1 MTVHKSDRHTMT
13 RDESVSSVWLNGLP
27 TLLSWLLLVSHWET
41 LKFGNDASAKAVIG
55 FSILMLGPPKFLFSG
70 FMLFLAT
77 CLLLGTIG
85 LVVLNG

>member
-1 MTVHKSDRHTMT
+1 
-13 RDESVSSVWLNGLP
+13 
-27 TLLSWLLLVSHWET
+27 
-41 LKFGNDASAKAVIG
+41 
-55 FSILMLGPPKFLFSG
+55 MLGPPKFLFSG